1 MPLVLSFRRGILAL
15 AMLTT
20 VTLAGC
26 AVPGPLQGPFMAT
39 HLLPLHC
46 VGRAQPAGAPPTPP
60 QTKCFTTQAEALAGL
75 IFAGTQQQVSRDMRE
90 QLPDLPPLVF
100 DNANQP
106 YCAAV
111 LVDPHAMT
119 VKAACFATLQQQM
132 AATKNW

>member
-60 QTKCFTTQAEALAGL
+60 QTKCFTTQAEALTGL
-75 IFAGTQQQVSRDMRE
+75 TFIGTQQQVSRDFRE
-90 QLPDLPPLVF
+90 QLPNARPLVF
-100 DNANQP
+100 VGAGQP
-106 YCAAV
+106 YCAAM
-111 LVDPHAMT
+111 LIDAHSMT
-119 VKAACFATLQQQM
+119 VKAACFATLQEQM
-132 AATKNW
+132 AVTKTW